1 MKALPQIHFHI
12 AAITEMSS
20 KLMAM
25 ESHDNVS
32 LYPGVK
38 MSVLDELFKKCDYY
52 LDINHESEIVSAV
65 YRAFLSKQVIFAFR
79 ETMHNENYVARAHI
93 YRTEEADR
101 MIADLQKAAGDEAAL
116 KDHLQMQLDEAL
128 SEEVERYWQFHLP
141 GQSKA

>member
-1 MKALPQIHFHI
+1 
-12 AAITEMSS
+12 MSLS
-20 KLMAM
+20 QY
-25 ESHDNVS
+25 ENVL

-38 MSVLDELFKKCDYY
+38 AKKAAELFDSCDYY